1 MKTHMESRSL
11 GESKGNFTNSSVRQ
25 MKQRETSSHTAQDS
39 SSTTKLAVGLLAGA
53 GVGVLAGMLLAPEKG
68 KDARKKVAESASKL
82 GSQMSSSFNSTKDK
96 LNSWTAARQDKTRV
110 SQSPYNDL
118 NKPSGTPLDSM
129 VKDQSIRDGEGD
141 STGLPG
147 MLK

>member
-1 MKTHMESRSL
+1 MECRTL

-25 MKQRETSSHTAQDS
+25 MKQRETPAHMEHESN
-39 SSTTKLAVGLLAGA
+39 STTKLAVGLLAGA

-68 KDARKKVAESASKL
+68 KDARKKVAESASKF
-82 GSQMSSSFNSTKDK
+82 GSQMSSSFSSTKEK

-110 SQSPYNDL
+110 HQSPYNDL
-118 NKPSGTPLDSM
+118 NKHSNPVLKDS
-129 VKDQSIRDGEGD
+129 KIPEGEGD